1 MKKAPNH
8 CKRSGKR
15 VKRTTKN
22 CEILLYCNEIKT
34 SRAIQKNI
42 PLTAIEHA
50 THIAVIGAGIVGA
63 ATGKGLASLGH
74 KVTFCDIDESKLAA
88 LRAEGHDACHT
99 KELAGRD
106 IDVALIN
113 IATPTVD
120 GHFKTDYLMAGVKDV
135 AEAVL
140 ATATKRV
147 TVAVRSTVLP
157 GTTENLVVPEL
168 ERVSGKRA
176 GRDFGVCMNPEF
188 LRAESPEKDFM
199 HPKGI
204 IIGAIDESSAAA
216 LSAIYEP
223 LEARIHVCTP
233 SEAELAKYCCNIFDA
248 CKIAF
253 FNEMRTVG
261 DAAGIDADSV
271 FPLVRELCE
280 ACWNPGYGLRDM
292 GPFDGMCFPKDTN
305 AFLTWGKEDL
315 KLPMHILGAMLTENK
330 EMETYFPWRHKIAK
344 ALIRL
349 KSGWKNS
356 FGLRA

>member
-1 MKKAPNH
+1 MKH
-8 CKRSGKR
+8 
-15 VKRTTKN
+15 T
-22 CEILLYCNEIKT
+22 
-34 SRAIQKNI
+34 
-42 PLTAIEHA
+42 
-50 THIAVIGAGIVGA
+50 THIAVVGAGVVGA
-63 ATGKGLASLGH
+63 ATGKGLSSLGH

-88 LRAEGHDACHT
+88 LRAVGYDACQT

-106 IDVALIN
+106 IDVVLLV

-120 GHFKTDYLMAGVKDV
+120 KHIKTDYLMAGVRDV
-135 AEAVL
+135 AESVL

-157 GTTENLVVPEL
+157 GTTEDLVIPEL

-223 LEARIHVCTP
+223 LKAPIHVCTP
-233 SEAELAKYCCNIFDA
+233 KEAEMAKYCCNIFDA

-253 FNEMRTVG
+253 FNEMRTVA
-261 DAAGIDADSV
+261 DTADIDADLV
-271 FPLVRELCE
+271 FPMVKELCE

-305 AFLTWGKEDL
+305 AFLSWAKEDL
-315 KLPMHILGAMLTENK
+315 KLPMDILGAMLTENA
-330 EMETYFPWRHKIAK
+330 EMSEYFPFKHKLAK
-344 ALIRL
+344 ARMALERT
-349 KSGWKNS
+349 WNS
-356 FGLRA
+356 VFRTKQQ

>member
-1 MKKAPNH
+1 MKH
-8 CKRSGKR
+8 
-15 VKRTTKN
+15 T
-22 CEILLYCNEIKT
+22 
-34 SRAIQKNI
+34 
-42 PLTAIEHA
+42 
-50 THIAVIGAGIVGA
+50 THIAVIGAGVVGA

-74 KVTFCDIDESKLAA
+74 TVTFCDIDESKLAA
-88 LRAEGHDACHT
+88 LHAGGYDACPT
-99 KELAGRD
+99 RELAERHV
-106 IDVALIN
+106 DVVLLI

-120 GHFKTDYLMAGVKDV
+120 KRIKTDYLMAGVKDV

-157 GTTENLVVPEL
+157 GTTEHLVIPEL

-204 IIGAIDESSAAA
+204 IIGAIDEASAAA
-216 LSAIYEP
+216 LTAMYEP
-223 LEARIHVCTP
+223 LKAPIHVCTP
-233 SEAELAKYCCNIFDA
+233 REAELAKYCCNIFDA

-261 DAAGIDADSV
+261 DAADIDADRV
-271 FPLVRELCE
+271 FPLVREMCE

-292 GPFDGMCFPKDTN
+292 GPFDGMCFPKDTK
-305 AFLTWGKEDL
+305 AFLSWGKEEL
-315 KLPMHILGAMLTENK
+315 KLPMDILGAMLTENE
-330 EMETYFPWRHKIAK
+330 EMTAYFPFRHKLAK
-344 ALIRL
+344 ARMALERTWTSIFRPQQQ
-349 KSGWKNS
+349 
-356 FGLRA
+356 